1 MLKSIKRIF
10 AVCTALTLI
19 AASGCSPSK
28 TVTIGI
34 SNNSLPMSGTNTDD
48 ETDGFIV
55 EMAREA
61 GKRMGMEVKL
71 KYVDMSLGENNFH
84 DKGVD
89 ALWGELTP
97 NDNNSKFMYFTR
109 SYIKNSQVFLVESAS
124 KIEKA
129 EDLKGKKVGA
139 VSNSVAFKSLSSSL
153 IGAAVDGG
161 KPVDFYEP
169 ISALM
174 QLDDNKIDA
183 LALDETYA
191 NNLLT
196 QHAEQYRILDM
207 KLSPQ
212 KYAVAVRR
220 NDSTLHDKFE
230 AALDGMIK
238 DGTAKN
244 ISVKWFGVDMISYS

>member
-10 AVCTALTLI
+10 AVCTALALI

-34 SNNSLPMSGTNTDD
+34 QDNALPLSGTNTDD
-48 ETDGFIV
+48 EVDGFIV

-71 KYVDMSLGENNFH
+71 KYVDMSLAENNFTENN
-84 DKGVD
+84 VD
-89 ALWGELTP
+89 ALWGAITP
-97 NDNNSKFMYFTR
+97 DDKNSKVMYFTR
-109 SYIKNSQVFLVESAS
+109 SYLKNSQIFLVESAS
-124 KIEKA
+124 KIEN
-129 EDLKGKKVGA
+129 EEELKGKKVGV
-139 VSNSVAFKSLSSSL
+139 VSQSVAESALKSAPICSALNE
-153 IGAAVDGG
+153 G
-161 KPVDFYEP
+161 KPVEYYEP

-174 QLDDNKIDA
+174 QLDDNKLDA
-183 LALDETYA
+183 LCVDETYA
-191 NNLLT
+191 KNLLT
-196 QHAEQYRILDM
+196 QHAEQYRVLAN
-207 KLSPQ
+207 KLSEQ

-230 AALDGMIK
+230 AALDGMID

>member
-1 MLKSIKRIF
+1 MLKFLKRIF
-10 AVCTALTLI
+10 AVCTVLTLL

-34 SNNSLPMSGTNTDD
+34 ADRSLPMSGTNTDD

-71 KYVDMSLGENNFH
+71 RYVDISLGENNFH

-89 ALWGELTP
+89 ALWGEITP
-97 NDNNSKFMYFTR
+97 DDKNSKVMYFTR
-109 SYIKNSQVFLVESAS
+109 SYIQNSQVIVVESAS
-124 KIEKA
+124 KIEKTD
-129 EDLKGKKVGA
+129 DLKGKKVGA
-139 VSNSVAFKSLSSSL
+139 VSNSIAYKSLLSSQL
-153 IGAAVDGG
+153 GATIDGG
-161 KPVDFYEP
+161 KPVDYYEP

-174 QLDDNKIDA
+174 QLDDNEIDA

-196 QHAEQYRILDM
+196 QHAEQYRILDT
-207 KLSPQ
+207 KLSSQ

-244 ISVKWFGVDMISYS
+244 ISVKWFGVDMISY